1 MPAHVCT
8 HTHKYTQNMHTNTET
23 FKPKHIN
30 EVVSELY
37 RNLEKWV
44 LKARPEMNCH
54 MRGSSG
60 VVL

>member
-1 MPAHVCT
+1 
-8 HTHKYTQNMHTNTET
+8 MHTNTET